1 MSRHTVYLRRLLL
14 GRYLIVTNTVS
25 AGTLDGLA
33 DAVEQCGV
41 ESIQPHDWPRT
52 LRMGTT
58 GLLLGPVDH
67 CWYRFLDSRFPGS
80 HAAAVAKKVALDS
93 LMYLPVGIV
102 LFYTRE
108 LQPLRVLHSV
118 VWGSS
123 FHYTVMCKLEG
134 KSWREAAAET
144 KQKFSTTVEAS

>member
-102 LFYTRE
+102 LFYT
-108 LQPLRVLHSV
+108 LQIINFRYVPVVLRVIFQNAIDFVWTMVMSYLKHRDLHNTHI
-118 VWGSS
+118 WD
-123 FHYTVMCKLEG
+123 YWK
-134 KSWREAAAET
+134 K
-144 KQKFSTTVEAS
+144 